1 MKGADGLEE
10 HPSDEEEITG
20 RCDGSSKM
28 AVRRG
33 GGDLRQG
40 VEEMI
45 GETRT
50 IMADG
55 LDEEEVKIL
64 TYVRAEHP
72 DLEGPFL
79 ANVHQGREE
88 ILHRLLQALVR
99 ENVAGISSRVTWR
112 SGVEKGLEIQLS
124 RGRMLLVRVRRTLSF
139 GRFDLCGSVTLRD
152 GSRCEIVEHPARLL
166 DLLSDL
172 PGYDGVVRDLAG
184 EARLARFRS
193 EVRNSA
199 ANYALALAGASLRR
213 RELAARTR
221 GSGVRTSPEW
231 VRGRTAGDEMFSPL
245 AFYEQLV
252 VGGHPL
258 HPGAKLKL
266 GLGVEDVIRHSPELG
281 AHPEVAL
288 VAVAKGCYRDVS
300 LDERGLTG
308 VLYGEYQGLRQQV
321 ANALWKKGLNA
332 DDYGLIV
339 VHPWQFEH
347 VLPRLYAKAMESG
360 EVVPLGGLG
369 IPTRAL
375 MSFRTLAPVQ
385 RRGEQ
390 KHHIKTAVN
399 LQLTGAVR
407 TLSPN
412 SAENAASISR
422 MLREIGDREGRFGGR
437 FVVLEERA
445 AAYFDPANGAYPPQ
459 ERRELAKNLAAILRE
474 DPEAHVRQGE
484 VPVTA
489 SALLAESPVSGE
501 PVLMEV
507 LELFAAG
514 HGIAE
519 PELAA
524 VAFVRRYC
532 EICLPGFLTL
542 MGRYGV
548 SLEGHLQNSI
558 PVFRGGE
565 TVRMLVRDFGGV
577 RILRERLVCQG
588 IRVDLYPGSA
598 VVIEDVEDLRNKIY
612 YPVFQ
617 NHLGELVAC
626 LVRRLDLEEQCL
638 WQPVAEVCRGV
649 FRELKGDPAIHEQAA
664 CDEAALFRPTLG
676 LKAMT
681 TMRLLGDVTHYTF
694 SAAANAL
701 AEAESS
707 ARR

>member
-1 MKGADGLEE
+1 
-10 HPSDEEEITG
+10 
-20 RCDGSSKM
+20 
-28 AVRRG
+28 
-33 GGDLRQG
+33 
-40 VEEMI
+40 MI

-64 TYVRAEHP
+64 AYVRVERP
-72 DLEGPFL
+72 DLKGLFL
-79 ANVHQGREE
+79 ANVHQGRRE

-99 ENVAGISSRVTWR
+99 ENVAGISSRASWC
-112 SGVEKGLEIQLS
+112 SGVERGLEIHLS
-124 RGRMLLVRVRRTLSF
+124 GGRTLLVPVRRTLSF
-139 GRFDLCGSVTLRD
+139 GRFDLGGSVTLRNR
-152 GSRCEIVEHPARLL
+152 SRSEIVEHPARLL

-172 PGYDGVVRDLAG
+172 SGHEGIFRDLAG
-184 EARLARFRS
+184 EARLARFRL

-199 ANYALALAGASLRR
+199 ATYALALAGAGLRR
-213 RELAARTR
+213 RELAARAR
-221 GSGVRTSPEW
+221 GSGVSTSLEW
-231 VRGRTAGDEMFSPL
+231 ACGRSTEDGTFSTL

-252 VGGHPL
+252 VDGHPL

-266 GLGVEDVIRHSPELG
+266 GLGVGDVIRHSPELG
-281 AHPEVAL
+281 AHPEAAL
-288 VAVAKGCYRDVS
+288 VAVAQERYRDVS
-300 LDERGLTG
+300 LDGRGLSG
-308 VLYGEYQGLRQQV
+308 VLNEEYPGLRQRV
-321 ANALWKKGLNA
+321 AKALWEKGLTP
-332 DDYGLIV
+332 DDYGLIP

-347 VLPRLYAKAMESG
+347 VLPRLYAGAMERG
-360 EVVPLGGLG
+360 EIVPLGDLR

-375 MSFRTLAPVQ
+375 VSFRTLAPVQ
-385 RRGEQ
+385 RRGEC
-390 KHHIKTAVN
+390 KHHLKTAVN

-407 TLSPN
+407 TVSPN
-412 SAENAASISR
+412 SAENAAPISR
-422 MLREIGDREGRFGGR
+422 MLKEIGDREGRFGGR
-437 FVVLEERA
+437 FVVLQETA
-445 AAYFDPANGAYPPQ
+445 AAYYDPANGACLPQ
-459 ERRELAKNLAAILRE
+459 ERPELAKNLAVILRE
-474 DPEAHVRQGE
+474 NPEAHIRTGE

-489 SALLAESPVSGE
+489 CALLAESPVSGE

-507 LELFAAG
+507 LDLFAAG
-514 HGIAE
+514 RAIAE

-532 EICLPGFLTL
+532 EVCLPGFLTL
-542 MGRYGV
+542 MSRYGV

-565 TVRMLVRDFGGV
+565 TVRVLVRDFGGV
-577 RILRERLVCQG
+577 RILRDRLVRQG
-588 IRVDLYPGSA
+588 IRADLHPGSS

-638 WQPVAEVCRGV
+638 WRPVAEVCRGV

-694 SAAANAL
+694 SEVPNPL
-701 AEAESS
+701 VEAEGST
-707 ARR
+707 RR

>member
-1 MKGADGLEE
+1 MNQD
-10 HPSDEEEITG
+10 
-20 RCDGSSKM
+20 
-28 AVRRG
+28 G
-33 GGDLRQG
+33 GGPQKG

-45 GETRT
+45 GESRE
-50 IMADG
+50 IMAAG

-64 TYVRAEHP
+64 AYVRVERP

-79 ANVHQGREE
+79 ANVHQGRGE
-88 ILHRLLQALVR
+88 ILHRLLQALLR
-99 ENVAGISSRVTWR
+99 ENVAGISSRVSWH
-112 SGVEKGLEIQLS
+112 SGREKSLEIRLS
-124 RGRMLLVRVRRTLSF
+124 GGRMLLVPVRRTLSF
-139 GRFDLCGSVTLRD
+139 GRFDLGGSVTLRN
-152 GSRCEIVEHPARLL
+152 GSCSEIVEHPARLL
-166 DLLSDL
+166 DLLSNL
-172 PGYDGVVRDLAG
+172 PGYEGVLRDLAG
-184 EARLARFRS
+184 EARLARFRL

-199 ANYALALAGASLRR
+199 ATYALALAGAGIRR
-213 RELAARTR
+213 RELAARART
-221 GSGVRTSPEW
+221 SGVSTSLEW
-231 VRGRTAGDEMFSPL
+231 ARGRSTEEGMFSTL

-252 VGGHPL
+252 VDGHPL

-266 GLGVEDVIRHSPELG
+266 GLSVGNVIRHSPELG

-300 LDERGLTG
+300 LDGRGLTG
-308 VLYGEYQGLRQQV
+308 VLYEEYPGLRQKV
-321 ANALWKKGLNA
+321 ANALREKRLNV

-339 VHPWQFEH
+339 VHPWQFER
-347 VLPRLYAKAMESG
+347 VLPRLYAKAIDRG

-385 RRGEQ
+385 RRGER

-407 TLSPN
+407 TVSPN

-422 MLREIGDREGRFGGR
+422 MLSEIGDREGRFGGR

-514 HGIAE
+514 RRIAE

-542 MGRYGV
+542 MARYGV
-548 SLEGHLQNSI
+548 SLEGPLQNSI
-558 PVFRGGE
+558 SGFPGGE
-565 TVRMLVRDFGGV
+565 AVRVLVRDFGGL

-638 WQPVAEVCRGV
+638 WQPIAEVCRAV
-649 FRELKGDPAIHEQAA
+649 FRELKGDPAIREQAA
-664 CDEAALFRPTLG
+664 CDEAALFGPTLG

-701 AEAESS
+701 AEAEGS

>member
-1 MKGADGLEE
+1 
-10 HPSDEEEITG
+10 
-20 RCDGSSKM
+20 M
-28 AVRRG
+28 AVRKS
-33 GGDLRQG
+33 GDGSRQG
-40 VEEMI
+40 IEGMI
-45 GETRT
+45 SEPMKIG
-50 IMADG
+50 AAG
-55 LDEEEVKIL
+55 LDEEESRVL
-64 TYVRAEHP
+64 AYLRTERP
-72 DLEGPFL
+72 DLERPFL
-79 ANVHQGREE
+79 ANVYQGRRE

-99 ENVAGISSRVTWR
+99 ENVAGILSQASWR
-112 SGVEKGLEIQLS
+112 SGVEKGLEIRLS
-124 RGRMLLVRVRRTLSF
+124 GSRTLSVPVRRILSF

-152 GSRCEIVEHPARLL
+152 GSCSESIEHPARLL

-172 PGYDGVVRDLAG
+172 PGYEGVVRNLAG
-184 EARLARFRS
+184 KVRLARFRL

-199 ANYALALAGASLRR
+199 ANYALALAEAGLRR
-213 RELAARTR
+213 RELAARAR

-231 VRGRTAGDEMFSPL
+231 ARGRTAGDGMFSPL

-266 GLGVEDVIRHSPELG
+266 GLSVGDVIRHSPELG

-288 VAVAKGCYRDVS
+288 VAVAKGCYRDIS

-308 VLYGEYQGLRQQV
+308 VLYGEYPGLRQQV
-321 ANALWKKGLNA
+321 ANALREKRLNV
-332 DDYGLIV
+332 DNYGLIV
-339 VHPWQFEH
+339 VHPWQFER
-347 VLPRLYAKAMESG
+347 VLPRLYAKAIDRG

-385 RRGEQ
+385 RRGER

-399 LQLTGAVR
+399 LQFTGAVR
-407 TLSPN
+407 TVSPN

-422 MLREIGDREGRFGGR
+422 MLREIGEREGRFGGR

-474 DPEAHVRQGE
+474 DPEAHVREGE

-489 SALLAESPVSGE
+489 SALLAESPMSGE
-501 PVLMEV
+501 PVLIEV
-507 LELFAAG
+507 LKLFAAG
-514 HGIAE
+514 RGIAE

-524 VAFVRRYC
+524 VAYVRRYC

-542 MGRYGV
+542 MSRYGV

-558 PVFRGGE
+558 LVFRGGE
-565 TVRMLVRDFGGV
+565 TVRLLVRDFGGV

-626 LVRRLDLEEQCL
+626 LARRLDLEEQCL

-664 CDEAALFRPTLG
+664 CDELP
-676 LKAMT
+676 
-681 TMRLLGDVTHYTF
+681 DVV
-694 SAAANAL
+694 L
-701 AEAESS
+701 EDGI
-707 ARR
+707 

>member
-1 MKGADGLEE
+1 
-10 HPSDEEEITG
+10 
-20 RCDGSSKM
+20 
-28 AVRRG
+28 
-33 GGDLRQG
+33 
-40 VEEMI
+40 MI
-45 GETRT
+45 GKTRT
-50 IMADG
+50 IMTDG

-64 TYVRAEHP
+64 AYVRVEHP

-79 ANVHQGREE
+79 ANVHQGRRE

-99 ENVAGISSRVTWR
+99 ENVAGISSRASWR
-112 SGVEKGLEIQLS
+112 TGVERGLEIDLS
-124 RGRMLLVRVRRTLSF
+124 GRRTLLVPVRRTLSF
-139 GRFDLCGSVTLRD
+139 GRFDLGGSVTLRN
-152 GSRCEIVEHPARLL
+152 GSRSEIVEHPARLL
-166 DLLSDL
+166 ELLSNL
-172 PGYDGVVRDLAG
+172 SGYEGVVRDLAG
-184 EARLARFRS
+184 EAQLARFRL
-193 EVRNSA
+193 EIRNSA
-199 ANYALALAGASLRR
+199 ATYALALAGAGLRR
-213 RELAARTR
+213 RELAALAR
-221 GSGVRTSPEW
+221 GSGVSTSMEW
-231 VRGRTAGDEMFSPL
+231 ARGRSTEDGMFSTL

-252 VGGHPL
+252 VDGHPL

-266 GLGVEDVIRHSPELG
+266 GLGVGDIIRYSPELG

-288 VAVAKGCYRDVS
+288 VAVTQESYRDAS
-300 LDERGLTG
+300 LDGRGLPG
-308 VLYGEYQGLRQQV
+308 VLYEEYPGLRQQV
-321 ANALWKKGLNA
+321 ANALQEKTLNP
-332 DDYGLIV
+332 DDYGLIP

-347 VLPRLYAKAMESG
+347 VLPRLYARAMEKG
-360 EVVPLGGLG
+360 EIVPLGGLR

-375 MSFRTLAPVQ
+375 VSFRTLAPVQ
-385 RRGEQ
+385 RRGEC
-390 KHHIKTAVN
+390 KHHLKTAVN

-407 TLSPN
+407 TVSPN
-412 SAENAASISR
+412 SAEHAAPMAL
-422 MLREIGDREGRFGGR
+422 MLKGIDDREGHFGGR

-445 AAYFDPANGAYPPQ
+445 AAYYDPANGACPPQ
-459 ERRELAKNLAAILRE
+459 ERAELAKNLAVILRE
-474 DPEAHVRQGE
+474 NPEAHIRPGE

-514 HGIAE
+514 RGIAE

-532 EICLPGFLTL
+532 EVCLPGFLTL
-542 MGRYGV
+542 MSRYGV

-565 TVRMLVRDFGGV
+565 TVRVLVRDFGGV
-577 RILRERLVCQG
+577 RILRERLARQG
-588 IRVDLYPGSA
+588 IRADLHPGSA

-626 LVRRLDLEEQCL
+626 LVRRLDLEEQRL
-638 WQPVAEVCRGV
+638 WRPVAEVCRRV
-649 FRELKGDPAIHEQAA
+649 FRELKRDPVIHEQAA

-694 SAAANAL
+694 SEVPNPL
-701 AEAESS
+701 VEAEDS

>member
-1 MKGADGLEE
+1 
-10 HPSDEEEITG
+10 
-20 RCDGSSKM
+20 M

-33 GGDLRQG
+33 GGGLRQG

-64 TYVRAEHP
+64 AYVRVERP

-79 ANVHQGREE
+79 ANVHQGRGE

-99 ENVAGISSRVTWR
+99 ENVAGISSRASWR
-112 SGVEKGLEIQLS
+112 SRVKKGLDIHLS
-124 RGRMLLVRVRRTLSF
+124 RGRTLLVPVRRTLSF

-152 GSRCEIVEHPARLL
+152 GSRSEIVEHPARLL
-166 DLLSDL
+166 DLLSDV
-172 PGYDGVVRDLAG
+172 PAYEGTVRDLAG
-184 EARLARFRS
+184 EAQLARFRL

-199 ANYALALAGASLRR
+199 ANYALALAGAGLRR
-213 RELAARTR
+213 RELAARAR
-221 GSGVRTSPEW
+221 GSGARTSPEW
-231 VRGRTAGDEMFSPL
+231 ARGRSIEDRMFSTL

-252 VGGHPL
+252 VDGHPL
-258 HPGAKLKL
+258 HPGTKLKL
-266 GLGVEDVIRHSPELG
+266 GLGVGDVIRHSPELG
-281 AHPEVAL
+281 AHPEAAL
-288 VAVAKGCYRDVS
+288 VAVAQERYRDVS
-300 LDERGLTG
+300 LDGRGLPG
-308 VLYGEYQGLRQQV
+308 VLYEEYPSLRQQV
-321 ANALWKKGLNA
+321 TNALWEKELNP
-332 DDYGLIV
+332 DDYGLIP

-347 VLPRLYAKAMESG
+347 VLPRLYARAIERG
-360 EVVPLGGLG
+360 EIVPLGGLR

-375 MSFRTLAPVQ
+375 VSFRTLAPVQ
-385 RRGEQ
+385 RRGEG

-407 TLSPN
+407 TVSPG
-412 SAENAASISR
+412 SAGNAAPISL
-422 MLREIGDREGRFGGR
+422 MLKEIGDREGRFGGR

-445 AAYFDPANGAYPPQ
+445 AAYYDPANGVYPPQ
-459 ERRELAKNLAAILRE
+459 ERAELAKNLAVILRE
-474 DPEAHVRQGE
+474 DPEAHIHPGE

-489 SALLAESPVSGE
+489 CALLAESPVSGG

-507 LELFAAG
+507 LELFATG
-514 HGIAE
+514 RGIAE

-532 EICLPGFLTL
+532 EVCLPGFLTL
-542 MGRYGV
+542 MSRYGI

-565 TVRMLVRDFGGV
+565 TVRVLVRDFGGV
-577 RILRERLVCQG
+577 RILRERLARQEV
-588 IRVDLYPGSA
+588 RADLHQGSA

-626 LVRRLDLEEQCL
+626 LVRHLDIEEQGL
-638 WQPVAEVCRGV
+638 WRPVAEVCRGV
-649 FRELKGDPAIHEQAA
+649 FRELKGDPAIREQAA
-664 CDEAALFRPTLG
+664 RDEAALFRSTLA

-694 SAAANAL
+694 SEVPNPL
-701 AEAESS
+701 AEAEGS

>member
-1 MKGADGLEE
+1 
-10 HPSDEEEITG
+10 
-20 RCDGSSKM
+20 M

-50 IMADG
+50 NMADG

-99 ENVAGISSRVTWR
+99 ENVAGISSRVSWR

-124 RGRMLLVRVRRTLSF
+124 RGKTLLVRVQRTLSF
-139 GRFDLCGSVTLRD
+139 GRFDLCGSVILRD

-172 PGYDGVVRDLAG
+172 PGYHSVVWDLAG
-184 EARLARFRS
+184 ETRLARFRL

-221 GSGVRTSPEW
+221 GSGTSTSPEW
-231 VRGRTAGDEMFSPL
+231 VRGRTAGEEMFSPL

-300 LDERGLTG
+300 LDGRGLTG
-308 VLYGEYQGLRQQV
+308 VLYAEYQGLRQQV
-321 ANALWKKGLNA
+321 ANALWEKGLNA

-347 VLPRLYAKAMESG
+347 VLTRLYAKAMESG
-360 EVVPLGGLG
+360 EVVPLGGLR

-375 MSFRTLAPVQ
+375 MSFRTLVQ
-385 RRGEQ
+385 S
-390 KHHIKTAVN
+390 K
-399 LQLTGAVR
+399 
-407 TLSPN
+407 
-412 SAENAASISR
+412 
-422 MLREIGDREGRFGGR
+422 
-437 FVVLEERA
+437 
-445 AAYFDPANGAYPPQ
+445 
-459 ERRELAKNLAAILRE
+459 
-474 DPEAHVRQGE
+474 
-484 VPVTA
+484 
-489 SALLAESPVSGE
+489 
-501 PVLMEV
+501 
-507 LELFAAG
+507 
-514 HGIAE
+514 
-519 PELAA
+519 
-524 VAFVRRYC
+524 
-532 EICLPGFLTL
+532 
-542 MGRYGV
+542 
-548 SLEGHLQNSI
+548 
-558 PVFRGGE
+558 
-565 TVRMLVRDFGGV
+565 GGV
-577 RILRERLVCQG
+577 NRNTTLR
-588 IRVDLYPGSA
+588 
-598 VVIEDVEDLRNKIY
+598 
-612 YPVFQ
+612 
-617 NHLGELVAC
+617 
-626 LVRRLDLEEQCL
+626 
-638 WQPVAEVCRGV
+638 
-649 FRELKGDPAIHEQAA
+649 
-664 CDEAALFRPTLG
+664 RP
-676 LKAMT
+676 
-681 TMRLLGDVTHYTF
+681 
-694 SAAANAL
+694 
-701 AEAESS
+701 
-707 ARR
+707 

>member
-1 MKGADGLEE
+1 M
-10 HPSDEEEITG
+10 
-20 RCDGSSKM
+20 
-28 AVRRG
+28 
-33 GGDLRQG
+33 
-40 VEEMI
+40 
-45 GETRT
+45 

-72 DLEGPFL
+72 YLEGPFL
-79 ANVHQGREE
+79 ANVHQGRKE

-124 RGRMLLVRVRRTLSF
+124 RWRTLLVRVRRNLSF

-152 GSRCEIVEHPARLL
+152 GTRCEIVEHPARLL

-221 GSGVRTSPEW
+221 GSGTRTSPEW
-231 VRGRTAGDEMFSPL
+231 VRGRTTGDRMFSPL

-266 GLGVEDVIRHSPELG
+266 GLGVGDVIRHSPELG

-300 LDERGLTG
+300 LDGRGLTG

-321 ANALWKKGLNA
+321 ANALWEKGLNA

-347 VLPRLYAKAMESG
+347 VLPRLYTKAMERG
-360 EVVPLGGLG
+360 EVVPLGGLR

-385 RRGEQ
+385 RRGER

-407 TLSPN
+407 TLSPH

-422 MLREIGDREGRFGGR
+422 MLREIRDREERFAGR

-474 DPEAHVRQGE
+474 DPEA
-484 VPVTA
+484 
-489 SALLAESPVSGE
+489 LLAESPVSGE

-514 HGIAE
+514 RGIAE

-532 EICLPGFLTL
+532 EVCLPGFLTL
-542 MGRYGV
+542 MSRYGV

-565 TVRMLVRDFGGV
+565 TVRVLVRDFGGL
-577 RILRERLVCQG
+577 RILRERLVRQG

-598 VVIEDVEDLRNKIY
+598 VVIKDVEDLRNKIY

-649 FRELKGDPAIHEQAA
+649 FRELKRDPTIHEQAA

-694 SAAANAL
+694 SEAANAL
-701 AEAESS
+701 AEAEVS

>member
-1 MKGADGLEE
+1 
-10 HPSDEEEITG
+10 
-20 RCDGSSKM
+20 M
-28 AVRRG
+28 AVRKG
-33 GGDLRQG
+33 GGGPRQG

-45 GETRT
+45 SEPRKIG
-50 IMADG
+50 AAG
-55 LDEEEVKIL
+55 LDEEEVRVL
-64 TYVRAEHP
+64 AYVRAERP

-79 ANVHQGREE
+79 ANVHQGRGE

-99 ENVAGISSRVTWR
+99 ENVAGISSRASWR
-112 SGVEKGLEIQLS
+112 SGVEKCLEIRLS
-124 RGRMLLVRVRRTLSF
+124 GRTLLVPVRRTLSF
-139 GRFDLCGSVTLRD
+139 GRFDLGGSVTLRD
-152 GSRCEIVEHPARLL
+152 GSRSEIVEHPARLL

-172 PGYDGVVRDLAG
+172 PGYEGVVRDLAG
-184 EARLARFRS
+184 EAQLARFRL
-193 EVRNSA
+193 EVRNST
-199 ANYALALAGASLRR
+199 ANYALALAGAGLRR
-213 RELAARTR
+213 RELAARAR
-221 GSGVRTSPEW
+221 GSGARTSPEW
-231 VRGRTAGDEMFSPL
+231 ARGRTAGEGMFSPL

-252 VGGHPL
+252 VDGHPL

-266 GLGVEDVIRHSPELG
+266 GLGVGDVIRYSPELG
-281 AHPEVAL
+281 ARPEAAL
-288 VAVAKGCYRDVS
+288 VAVAKGCYRDAS
-300 LDERGLTG
+300 LDGRGLTG
-308 VLYGEYQGLRQQV
+308 VLYAEYPDLRRQV
-321 ANALWKKGLNA
+321 ANVLWEKGLDA
-332 DDYGLIV
+332 DDYCLIP

-347 VLPRLYAKAMESG
+347 VLPRLYSGAMEGG
-360 EVVPLGGLG
+360 EVVPLEGFR

-375 MSFRTLAPVQ
+375 VSFRTLAPVQ
-385 RRGEQ
+385 RRGEG

-445 AAYFDPANGAYPPQ
+445 AAYFDPANGACPPQ
-459 ERRELAKNLAAILRE
+459 ERGELAKNLAAILRE
-474 DPEAHVRQGE
+474 DPEAHVRPGE

-489 SALLAESPVSGE
+489 CALLAESPVSGE

-507 LELFAAG
+507 LQLFAAG
-514 HGIAE
+514 RGIAD

-524 VAFVRRYC
+524 VTFLRRYC
-532 EICLPGFLTL
+532 EVCLPGFLTV
-542 MGRYGV
+542 MSRYGV

-565 TVRMLVRDFGGV
+565 TVCVLVRDFGGV
-577 RILRERLVCQG
+577 RILRERLVRQG
-588 IRVDLYPGSA
+588 IQTDLYPGSA
-598 VVIEDVEDLRNKIY
+598 VVIEDAEGLRHKIY

-626 LVRRLDLEEQCL
+626 LVRRLDLEEERL
-638 WQPVAEVCRGV
+638 WRPVAEVCREV
-649 FRELKGDPAIHEQAA
+649 FRELKGDPAIREQAA
-664 CDEAALFRPTLG
+664 RDEAALFRPTLD

-694 SAAANAL
+694 SEVPNPL
-701 AEAESS
+701 AEAEGN

>member
-1 MKGADGLEE
+1 MVDGF
-10 HPSDEEEITG
+10 DEEE
-20 RCDGSSKM
+20 M
-28 AVRRG
+28 
-33 GGDLRQG
+33 
-40 VEEMI
+40 
-45 GETRT
+45 
-50 IMADG
+50 
-55 LDEEEVKIL
+55 KIL

-72 DLEGPFL
+72 DLEEPFL
-79 ANVHQGREE
+79 ANVHRGRGQ

-99 ENVAGISSRVTWR
+99 ENVAGISSRVSWR
-112 SGVEKGLEIQLS
+112 CGIENGLEIQLS
-124 RGRMLLVRVRRTLSF
+124 RGRTLSVRVRRTLSF

-152 GSRCEIVEHPARLL
+152 GSRSEIVEHPARLL
-166 DLLSDL
+166 DLLSEL
-172 PGYDGVVRDLAG
+172 PGYDDVVRDLTG

-213 RELAARTR
+213 RELAARTH
-221 GSGVRTSPEW
+221 GSGKCTSLEW
-231 VRGRTAGDEMFSPL
+231 VRGRTAGDGMFSPL

-266 GLGVEDVIRHSPELG
+266 GL
-281 AHPEVAL
+281 
-288 VAVAKGCYRDVS
+288 
-300 LDERGLTG
+300 
-308 VLYGEYQGLRQQV
+308 RQQV
-321 ANALWKKGLNA
+321 ADALWEKGLNIN
-332 DDYGLIV
+332 DYGLIV

-360 EVVPLGGLG
+360 EVVPLEGLR

-375 MSFRTLAPVQ
+375 MSFRTLAPIQ
-385 RRGEQ
+385 RRGER

-407 TLSPN
+407 TISPN
-412 SAENAASISR
+412 SAQNAASISR

-445 AAYFDPANGAYPPQ
+445 AAYFDPANGAHPPQ

-474 DPEAHVRQGE
+474 DPEAYVREGE
-484 VPVTA
+484 LPVTA

-501 PVLMEV
+501 PVLIEV

-514 HGIAE
+514 RGIAE

-542 MGRYGV
+542 MCRYGV

-565 TVRMLVRDFGGV
+565 TVRVLVRDFGGV
-577 RILRERLVCQG
+577 RILHERLVRQG
-588 IRVDLYPGSA
+588 IRADLHPGSA

-638 WQPVAEVCRGV
+638 WRPVAEVCRRV
-649 FRELKGDPAIHEQAA
+649 FRELK
-664 CDEAALFRPTLG
+664 R
-676 LKAMT
+676 
-681 TMRLLGDVTHYTF
+681 
-694 SAAANAL
+694 
-701 AEAESS
+701 
-707 ARR
+707 

>member
-1 MKGADGLEE
+1 
-10 HPSDEEEITG
+10 
-20 RCDGSSKM
+20 M
-28 AVRRG
+28 AVRKS
-33 GGDLRQG
+33 GDGSRQG
-40 VEEMI
+40 VEGMI
-45 GETRT
+45 SEPMKIG
-50 IMADG
+50 AAG
-55 LDEEEVKIL
+55 LDEEESRVL
-64 TYVRAEHP
+64 AYVRTERP
-72 DLEGPFL
+72 DLEMPFL
-79 ANVHQGREE
+79 ANVYQGRRE

-99 ENVAGISSRVTWR
+99 ENVAGILSQSSWR
-112 SGVEKGLEIQLS
+112 SGVEKGLEIRLS
-124 RGRMLLVRVRRTLSF
+124 GSRMLLVPVRRTLSF

-152 GSRCEIVEHPARLL
+152 GSCSETIEHPARLL

-172 PGYDGVVRDLAG
+172 PGYEGVVRDLAG

-199 ANYALALAGASLRR
+199 ANYSLALAGASRRR

-221 GSGVRTSPEW
+221 GSGKRTSPEW
-231 VRGRTAGDEMFSPL
+231 VRGRTAGDGMFSPL

-266 GLGVEDVIRHSPELG
+266 GLGVGDVIRHSPELG
-281 AHPEVAL
+281 AHPEATL
-288 VAVAKGCYRDVS
+288 VAVANGCYRDVS
-300 LDERGLTG
+300 LDGRGLPG
-308 VLYGEYQGLRQQV
+308 VLYEEYPGLCQQV
-321 ANALWKKGLNA
+321 ANALREKGLNP
-332 DDYGLIV
+332 DNYGLIP

-347 VLPRLYAKAMESG
+347 TLPRLYAKDIERG
-360 EVVPLGGLG
+360 EVVPLWGFR

-375 MSFRTLAPVQ
+375 VSFRTLAPIH
-385 RRGEQ
+385 RRGEC
-390 KHHIKTAVN
+390 KHHLKTAVN

-407 TLSPN
+407 TVSPN
-412 SAENAASISR
+412 SAENAAPISR
-422 MLREIGDREGRFGGR
+422 MLKEIGDREGRFGGR

-445 AAYFDPANGAYPPQ
+445 AAYYDPANGAGTPQ
-459 ERRELAKNLAAILRE
+459 EREDLAKNLAVILRE
-474 DPEAHVRQGE
+474 NPEAHIRPGE

-489 SALLAESPVSGE
+489 CALLAESPVSGE
-501 PVLMEV
+501 PVLMEL

-514 HGIAE
+514 RGIAE

-524 VAFVRRYC
+524 AAFVRRYC
-532 EICLPGFLTL
+532 EVCLPGFLTL
-542 MGRYGV
+542 MSRYGV

-565 TVRMLVRDFGGV
+565 TTCVLVRDFGGV
-577 RILRERLVCQG
+577 RILHERLARQG
-588 IRVDLYPGSA
+588 VRADLHTGSA
-598 VVIEDVEDLRNKIY
+598 IVIEDVEDLRNKIY

-626 LVRRLDLEEQCL
+626 LVRRLNLEEQCL
-638 WQPVAEVCRGV
+638 WRPVAEVCRGV

-701 AEAESS
+701 AEAEGS